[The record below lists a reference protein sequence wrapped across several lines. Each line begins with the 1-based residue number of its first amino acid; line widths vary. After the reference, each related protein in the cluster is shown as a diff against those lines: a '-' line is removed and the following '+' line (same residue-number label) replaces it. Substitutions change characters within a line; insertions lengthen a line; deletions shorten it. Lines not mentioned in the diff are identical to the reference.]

1 MSDGY
6 NGWANRST
14 WNVVLWMNNDEP
26 IYLWMLDTF
35 RGRYI
40 PIVAKDAKRFFS
52 KVCTVN
58 KRWPKGA
65 TPDGFPFRDV
75 DWSEVARAI
84 NEHLGLSED
93 KETA

>member
-35 RGRYI
+35 GRRYI
-40 PIVAKDAKRFFS
+40 PIVAKDAKWFIS
-52 KVCTVN
+52 KV
-58 KRWPKGA
+58 WPSGV
-65 TPDGFPFRDV
+65 TPDGDSLKDV
-75 DWSEVARAI
+75 DWSEVADAI
-84 NEHLGLSED
+84 NEHLGLSE